1 MKKKTSTRKTKG
13 TRKKKIAKTTSVG
26 SGKPTRSLELHEW
39 LDQVHQGA
47 KSAAV
52 AGSPQGACLVDDPK
66 TGGKVCVRTDEVT
79 CTTQL
84 KGEWIGG
91 PCGPD

>member
-1 MKKKTSTRKTKG
+1 MEKKPAKG
-13 TRKKKIAKTTSVG
+13 IRPNTRKKRPTQAKSLAEIA
-26 SGKPTRSLELHEW
+26 PARSLELHEW
-39 LDQVHQGA
+39 LDGIHRQA
-47 KSAAV
+47 KSSAA
-52 AGSPQGACLVDDPK
+52 AGSTQGACLVDDPE

>member
-1 MKKKTSTRKTKG
+1 MKKKASKRKTKG
-13 TRKKKIAKTTSVG
+13 ARKKKVAPAPKINVSKAA
-26 SGKPTRSLELHEW
+26 RSLELHEW
-39 LDQVHQGA
+39 LDEVHQGA
-47 KSAAV
+47 KAAAATGV
-52 AGSPQGACLVDDPK
+52 PQGACLVDDPQ
-66 TGGKVCVRTDEVT
+66 TGGRVCVRTDQVT